1 MHVELSGDPRARPVL
16 LLHGGGV
23 GGWMWGP
30 VLAQLGDSARAIVP
44 DLPGHDRS
52 AAESYRGHSA
62 TVDELIALLDE
73 VDAREG
79 LTVVGFSLG
88 AQLATLL
95 TTVLAA
101 REPERVAHA
110 VIVSAQAHPMP
121 GRRSTLA
128 LLRALAPL
136 ARNER
141 FARAQAREL
150 RVPAELMSDYL
161 RTSASMSTQNLL
173 AAVDA
178 NLTFTVPAGWA
189 ESRSR
194 VDILVGE
201 KERRVMHRS
210 AAALH
215 AARPDASILVIPGI
229 GHSAPFER
237 PDLIADIIRSR

>member
-1 MHVELSGDPRARPVL
+1 
-16 LLHGGGV
+16 
-23 GGWMWGP
+23 MWGP
-30 VLAQLGDSARAIVP
+30 VLAQLGDSARTIVP

-52 AAESYRGHSA
+52 AAEAYRGHSA

-73 VDAREG
+73 LDAREG
-79 LTVVGFSLG
+79 ITVVGFSLG

-95 TTVLAA
+95 TTVLTA

-110 VIVSAQAHPMP
+110 VIVSAQAHPLP

-150 RVPAELMSDYL
+150 RVPAELMPDYL
-161 RTSASMSTQNLL
+161 RTSASMSTRTLL
-173 AAVDA
+173 DSVDA
-178 NLTFTVPAGWA
+178 NLTFTVPVGWS
-189 ESRSR
+189 ETRSR
-194 VDILVGE
+194 ADILVGE
-201 KERRVMHRS
+201 KERRVMHHS

-215 AARPDASILVIPGI
+215 AARPDARLQVVPGI
-229 GHSAPFER
+229 GHSAPFDR
-237 PDLIADIIRSR
+237 PELIADIIRAR